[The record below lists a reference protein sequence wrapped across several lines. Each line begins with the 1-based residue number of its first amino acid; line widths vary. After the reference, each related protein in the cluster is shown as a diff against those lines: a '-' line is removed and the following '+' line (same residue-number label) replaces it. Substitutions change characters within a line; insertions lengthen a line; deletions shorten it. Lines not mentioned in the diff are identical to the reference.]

1 MIVARRR
8 GVFCSLYSE
17 YKFFPTFSRY
27 EVRFRLFSDVFI
39 IVFGLLMIFRLV
51 KYTVK
56 TYCDLLDNEI
66 ILPSSRIIFEQ
77 TVVEA
82 EGTG

>member
-1 MIVARRR
+1 MI
-8 GVFCSLYSE
+8 L
-17 YKFFPTFSRY
+17 
-27 EVRFRLFSDVFI
+27 
-39 IVFGLLMIFRLV
+39 RLV

-56 TYCDLLDNEI
+56 TYYDLLDNET

-82 EGTG
+82 EGTE